1 MVPVASL
8 LNPSPPSFERLRDT
22 PDSASSSRQ
31 TSPYP
36 SALLPLKKQ
45 KMPKGAAT
53 FIKGKPKGEVNYPP
67 YELQD
72 TITAAEYNKYE
83 VRPVG
88 QISDY
93 PKRIPYNSDKK
104 TFQQKTG
111 RDGFEGTMNCFT
123 GSERR

>member
-31 TSPYP
+31 SSPSP
-36 SALLPLKKQ
+36 SIQLPLKKQ
-45 KMPKGAAT
+45 RISKGAAI
-53 FIKGKPKGEVNYPP
+53 FIKGQPKGEVNYPP
-67 YELQD
+67 YEIQD
-72 TITAAEYNKYE
+72 ITTAAEYRKYE
-83 VRPVG
+83 VQPIGR
-88 QISDY
+88 ISDY

-111 RDGFEGTMNCFT
+111 RDGFEGKPLLL
-123 GSERR
+123 

>member
-22 PDSASSSRQ
+22 PDSVSSSRQ

-36 SALLPLKKQ
+36 SSLLPLKKQ
-45 KMPKGAAT
+45 KMSKGAAT

-67 YELQD
+67 YEIQNT
-72 TITAAEYNKYE
+72 TIAAEYHKYE
-83 VRPVG
+83 VQPVG
-88 QISDY
+88 RISDY

-111 RDGFEGTMNCFT
+111 RDGFEGKTQLLQ
-123 GSERR
+123 